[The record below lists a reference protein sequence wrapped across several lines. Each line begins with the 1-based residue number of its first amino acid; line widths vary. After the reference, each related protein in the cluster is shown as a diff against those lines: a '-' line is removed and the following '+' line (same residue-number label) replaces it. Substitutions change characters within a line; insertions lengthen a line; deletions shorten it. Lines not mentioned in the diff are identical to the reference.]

1 MALPC
6 PNPWLEKWIS
16 LINLKASKLPT
27 SGCLECVSGGELQIS
42 LNISSIETN
51 VRSCRW
57 AARGKKAKKNK
68 IPLSTKSNWSCSLT
82 FRYVTNIFKGARKV
96 NRHISAACHFLIPN
110 LRYRKY
116 ETAAGVVNQ
125 TNISVSR
132 LWEVVCRMSKIKLLR
147 LRLYWSPSISL
158 YI

>member
-1 MALPC
+1 MP
-6 PNPWLEKWIS
+6 
-16 LINLKASKLPT
+16 AS
-27 SGCLECVSGGELQIS
+27 EQ
-42 LNISSIETN
+42 
-51 VRSCRW
+51 R
-57 AARGKKAKKNK
+57 AAKSKKNK

-125 TNISVSR
+125 TNIFVKILR
-132 LWEVVCRMSKIKLLR
+132 QVVCWISKIKLR
-147 LRLYWSPSISL
+147 LRLDWSPSISL
-158 YI
+158 YIVGARLFFLTKNNNPFLQMKWHLSLCSKNHLKYLWGMVEESCKE